1 MDAPAPLAPAL
12 TETPRAAWWLRL
24 FGRIVEPWLQI
35 RREPANVRAQ
45 IDPARPV
52 IYVTERYGLSDTLI
66 LEQACRE
73 AGLPEPLQPLQ
84 LGPLRR
90 PRAMFALARR
100 EPWLIGRRKPRSQSQ
115 TLTALFGLLRAYP
128 DLDAQLV

>member
-1 MDAPAPLAPAL
+1 MDAPAPVTSRPSTA
-12 TETPRAAWWLRL
+12 PRAAWWLRAL
-24 FGRIVEPWLQI
+24 GHMVEPWLSI
-35 RREPANVRAQ
+35 RREPEDVRTQ
-45 IDPARPV
+45 IDAGKPV

-90 PRAMFALARR
+90 PRSMFALARR
-100 EPWLIGRRKPRSQSQ
+100 EGWLYRRRPRTHSQ
-115 TLTALFGLLRAYP
+115 TL
-128 DLDAQLV
+128 